1 MIKEYF
7 RPGSVE
13 EAVQLLKDESSIL
26 KPLGGGTY
34 LSRHQ
39 AAVPGVVDL
48 QDAGMDQIET
58 RGQRIVAGAMVRLSQ
73 LVAHPDVSESIKEAI
88 LQDVSL
94 NIRNMATIGGW
105 LISSDARSILSTV
118 LLALDTT
125 LTWEPDNNRVRM
137 GNWLPMREEEQ
148 PGVLMTEV
156 EWWLRPHLVFE
167 YVARSPKD
175 RPTLIVAAAQ
185 WGSGRTRVVLG
196 GYGDAPIVAMDG
208 PEERGVDVAA
218 RDAYYEA
225 EDQWA
230 TAVYRREVAPRLALR
245 CLDRI
250 DAIKDSARNESE
262 V

>member
-13 EAVQLLKDESSIL
+13 EAVKLLKAESTIL
-26 KPLGGGTY
+26 KPLAGGTNI
-34 LSRHQ
+34 SRNQ
-39 AAVPGVVDL
+39 ADVGGVVDL
-48 QDAGMDQIET
+48 QNVGLDKIET

-73 LVAHPDVSESIKEAI
+73 LAAHPDVNKAIKEAI
-88 LQDVSL
+88 VLDASL
-94 NIRNMATIGGW
+94 NIRNMASLGGW
-105 LISSDARSILSTV
+105 LITSDARSILSTV

-125 LTWEPDNNRVRM
+125 LTWEPDGNRVRM
-137 GNWLPMREEEQ
+137 GNWLPMREVER

-156 EWWLRPHLVFE
+156 EWWLRPVVVFE

-175 RPTLIVAAAQ
+175 RPSLIVAAAQ

-196 GYGDAPIVAMDG
+196 GYGEAPIVAMDG
-208 PEERGVDVAA
+208 PEDRGVDVAV

-230 TAVYRREVAPRLALR
+230 TALYRREVAPRLALR

-250 DAIKDSARNESE
+250 DALKKGE